1 MRSDYPPVPGTT
13 GDILDFSAGI
23 NDWGNYS
30 GSQRKR
36 RLILDGV
43 VYMLKYPDSVRDLH
57 GSLSH
62 FHNQFSEYVGYHIY
76 ESAGIPVQKTYLG
89 TCLSRG
95 KEFTAVACRDFRN
108 DGLKLYPMKFIHP
121 SNPWKPARK
130 TGRLT
135 ILQIYETVHDLEN
148 PDLEAAAIQHFWK
161 MFVIDCLIGNCD
173 RDLENWGMAMDQNGN
188 RFPAPVY
195 DCGSSLL
202 AVTSDEQL
210 QEEIGTGDFTG
221 KSLNLYTPFG
231 TEDNR
236 CRLSFR
242 DMLESPNP
250 ELEQAIL
257 EVFPRIDLAEI
268 YQILQDTPFMSEI
281 RKTAMME
288 SIKIRYNQVLLK
300 AWVKAAHP
308 ALSDHDQRRLISRI
322 KSASN
327 AGMRKRGYR
336 PLSEA

>member
-1 MRSDYPPVPGTT
+1 MQEICEIIR
-13 GDILDFSAGI
+13 
-23 NDWGNYS
+23 
-30 GSQRKR
+30 
-36 RLILDGV
+36 
-43 VYMLKYPDSVRDLH
+43 
-57 GSLSH
+57 
-62 FHNQFSEYVGYHIY
+62 E
-76 ESAGIPVQKTYLG
+76 
-89 TCLSRG
+89 
-95 KEFTAVACRDFRN
+95 
-108 DGLKLYPMKFIHP
+108 
-121 SNPWKPARK
+121 
-130 TGRLT
+130 
-135 ILQIYETVHDLEN
+135 LEN
-148 PDLEAAAIQHFWK
+148 PDLEKAAIHHFWK
-161 MFVIDCLIGNCD
+161 MFVLDYLIGNCD
-173 RDLENWGMAMDQNGN
+173 RHLENWGMVIDRNG
-188 RFPAPVY
+188 RRYPSPVY

-236 CRLSFR
+236 RRLSFR
-242 DMLESPNP
+242 DVLESPNP

-257 EVFPRIDLAEI
+257 EVFPRIDLAGI

-308 ALSDHDQRRLISRI
+308 ALSDHEQKRLISRI

-327 AGMRKRGYR
+327 ARMRKRGYH